1 MEAGDI
7 SRMTRKPSGVIFSVK
22 ININIAFNIH
32 RISNTMK
39 LFLTVFVLAAVAIL
53 FPVPLEAKVSDF

>member
-1 MEAGDI
+1 
-7 SRMTRKPSGVIFSVK
+7 MTRKPSGVIFSVK